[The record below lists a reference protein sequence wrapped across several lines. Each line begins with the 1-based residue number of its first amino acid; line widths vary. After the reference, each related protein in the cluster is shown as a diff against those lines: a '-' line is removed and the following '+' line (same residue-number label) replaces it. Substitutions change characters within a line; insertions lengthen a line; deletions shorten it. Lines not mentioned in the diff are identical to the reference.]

1 MQKDDIYRLKK
12 LPLFAEIADANFDR
26 IIRPSFVQSF
36 PARTVLLKE
45 DEPADFL
52 FVVLDGLVVMS
63 AKSDDSETV
72 LEVLGA
78 ADVFILAAVLNDD
91 VCLQTAQ
98 TLTSA
103 RILMVPSSL
112 VREILNEDN
121 GFMRAVVFET
131 ARAYRKLVKE
141 LKAHKLR
148 SSIQRLANWIIRESL
163 ATERTDVVV
172 LQYEKRVLAAYLG
185 MTPENLS
192 RSFASLSEYGV
203 TTHASSIKIGD
214 YNKLWQFAS
223 PSPLID
229 RHEPALQPRT

>member
-1 MQKDDIYRLKK
+1 MHKDDVDRLRK
-12 LPLFAEIADANFDR
+12 LPLFAEMADVNFER

-45 DEPADFL
+45 DEAADFL

-63 AKSDDSETV
+63 AKSGESETV
-72 LEVLGA
+72 LEVLRM

-91 VCLQTAQ
+91 ICLQTAQ
-98 TLTSA
+98 TLTSS

-112 VREILNEDN
+112 VRGILNEDN

-141 LKAHKLR
+141 LKTHKLR
-148 SSIQRLANWIIRESL
+148 SSAQRLANWIIRESL
-163 ATERTDVVV
+163 TAENNDVVI
-172 LQYEKRVLAAYLG
+172 LQYEKRVLASYLG

-192 RSFASLSEYGV
+192 RSFASLADYGV
-203 TTHASSIKIGD
+203 TTQSSSIKIGD

-229 RHEPALQPRT
+229 RHEPLLQSKT